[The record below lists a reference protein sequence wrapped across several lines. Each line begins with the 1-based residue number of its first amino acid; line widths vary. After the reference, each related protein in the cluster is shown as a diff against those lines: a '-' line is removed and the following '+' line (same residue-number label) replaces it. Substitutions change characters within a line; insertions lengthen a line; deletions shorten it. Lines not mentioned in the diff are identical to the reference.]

1 MNSGPARPCNPCPR
15 EAQGRTQQMGRTG
28 SGVSGKEDLP
38 LDEGAA
44 GDELYQTAME
54 RPWVAVV
61 QPSRRLAG
69 RRFDKGQSVVAGRT
83 CSYGASCS
91 GRYSELA
98 EPDPSPSRGG
108 EDEGTEEAEA
118 PSGAAKEDGSQTGS
132 SAEARQSGGRKRLR
146 RQRRLQVQ
154 TFSTSRRSIDRWL
167 GGKPGRM
174 PCRLWRK

>member
-15 EAQGRTQQMGRTG
+15 EAQGRTQKMGRTG
-28 SGVSGKEDLP
+28 SGVSGKEALP

-83 CSYGASCS
+83 LSYGASCS

-98 EPDPSPSRGG
+98 EPDPSPSHGG
-108 EDEGTEEAEA
+108 EDEGTEEA
-118 PSGAAKEDGSQTGS
+118 GAAKEDGSQTGS